1 MATARWV
8 AQTESFAP
16 RCRRANRP
24 RAAAPR
30 LDGSVFVGHRS
41 LVFGKTNESELERRD
56 DTLAFP
62 SEEQRDPGSACSTPA
77 NADCRVGRGAGAQAR
92 LLLLRKGAVL
102 AHRLARRSLLSW
114 TTNDSELER
123 RDDTPAF
130 PSEEERDPGQ
140 GSLDFRERRLPSWTS
155 SERPQLNWTRV
166 RLPGVSRTGGA
177 SGVTAGAWS
186 YLGSHHSAGVG
197 QLPGANRPSRP
208 PGASTR
214 RREGRTGPRW
224 APLSR
229 TTAR

>member
-92 LLLLRKGAVL
+92 LLLLRRLSGKPLRPPVHQCPVGHRHAERPSAVKLVGTHPRERGRAPLISHRSAQVPFARLCPTASRKGAVL

-114 TTNDSELER
+114 TNLSSR
-123 RDDTPAF
+123 CNPTPA
-130 PSEEERDPGQ
+130 EAALLLWQ
-140 GSLDFRERRLPSWTS
+140 AA
-155 SERPQLNWTRV
+155 
-166 RLPGVSRTGGA
+166 GVSTHAGYARRWDGQRAWHGA
-177 SGVTAGAWS
+177 RRK
-186 YLGSHHSAGVG
+186 
-197 QLPGANRPSRP
+197 PRP
-208 PGASTR
+208 A
-214 RREGRTGPRW
+214 
-224 APLSR
+224 
-229 TTAR
+229 

>member
-114 TTNDSELER
+114 TNTSSPRAPPRCMER
-123 RDDTPAF
+123 DGGSVTAAFDGCRSAVGADCALGDAWSSSVAKACQEAQETPA
-130 PSEEERDPGQ
+130 
-140 GSLDFRERRLPSWTS
+140 LVRERELA
-155 SERPQLNWTRV
+155 V
-166 RLPGVSRTGGA
+166 
-177 SGVTAGAWS
+177 
-186 YLGSHHSAGVG
+186 
-197 QLPGANRPSRP
+197 
-208 PGASTR
+208 
-214 RREGRTGPRW
+214 PR
-224 APLSR
+224 
-229 TTAR
+229 